1 MRDLVCTG
9 GMCSSAGDAGG
20 RRDAGESDAGESDA
34 GETDAGSARDA
45 TIDASADGA

>member
-1 MRDLVCTG
+1 
-9 GMCSSAGDAGG
+9 MCSSAGDAGG

-45 TIDASADGA
+45 TIDASADGG